1 MTYDSIYQV
10 AKHIEK
16 HHDTFAEEP
25 ASDAFTTLNLM
36 CDYMSDNP
44 AVVGFT
50 FEAKT
55 KAEYGSLDTW
65 ITINQIETG
74 WEMIEQIRQEE

>member
-1 MTYDSIYQV
+1 MTYAHLYEI
-10 AKHIEK
+10 ANHIKK
-16 HHDTFAEEP
+16 HHETFAGEP
-25 ASDAFTTLNLM
+25 TSEACTILDMMTS
-36 CDYMSDNP
+36 YMSENP

-55 KAEYGSLDTW
+55 NYDYGYLDTW
-65 ITINQIETG
+65 ITINKIETG

>member
-1 MTYDSIYQV
+1 MTYEKLYQV
-10 AKHIEK
+10 VNHIEK
-16 HHDTFAEEP
+16 HHDTFAGEP
-25 ASDAFTTLNLM
+25 ASEAGATLNLM
-36 CDYMSDNP
+36 CDYLCDNP

>member
-1 MTYDSIYQV
+1 MTYERLYQV
-10 AKHIEK
+10 ANHIEK
-16 HHDTFAEEP
+16 HHDTFAGESAEE
-25 ASDAFTTLNLM
+25 ASMILDSMTF
-36 CDYMSDNP
+36 YMSENP
-44 AVVGFT
+44 AIVGMT

-65 ITINQIETG
+65 ITINKIETG

>member
-1 MTYDSIYQV
+1 MIYARIHEV
-10 AKHIEK
+10 ATHIEK
-16 HHDTFAEEP
+16 HHATFAGES
-25 ASDAFTTLNLM
+25 ASKASSIIENMYF
-36 CDYMSDNP
+36 YMRSNP
-44 AVVGFT
+44 AIVGMT

-65 ITINQIETG
+65 ITINKIEAG